1 MKNLLEVHQL
11 SKCFGDK
18 AVVKDISFSVKQ
30 GEILGF
36 LGPNGAGKSTTLH
49 MITTLLEPTAGHI
62 SFEEAPVA
70 DHNYTYK
77 RALGLVPQDIAVFSD
92 LTAYEN
98 VKFFCSLYGIK
109 GAALKKAAES
119 ALDCVGLLDHKN
131 EYPDTFSGGMKRR
144 LNIACSIVH
153 KPRLLIMDEPTVG
166 IDPQSRNKI
175 LEVTKNLSQEGT
187 TIIYTS
193 HYMEEVEAICSRII
207 IIDHGEILEEGSLEA
222 IKSKY
227 LSSGADNLEAIFLQL
242 TGTALRD

>member
-1 MKNLLEVHQL
+1 MENLLEVHQL

-18 AVVKDISFSVKQ
+18 AVVKDISFSIKS

-49 MITTLLEPTAGHI
+49 MITTLLDPTTGRI
-62 SFEEAPVA
+62 IFEEQPVA
-70 DHNYTYK
+70 DYNYDYK

-109 GAALKKAAES
+109 GTALKEATKT
-119 ALDCVGLLDHKN
+119 ALDYVGLLEHKD
-131 EYPDTFSGGMKRR
+131 EYPNTFSGGMKRR

-153 KPRLLIMDEPTVG
+153 KPKLLIMDEPTVG

-175 LEVTKNLSQEGT
+175 LEVAKKLCEEGT

-193 HYMEEVEAICSRII
+193 HYMEEVEAICSRVII
-207 IIDHGEILEEGSLEA
+207 LDHGEILEEGPLED
-222 IKSKY
+222 IKAKY
-227 LSSGADNLEAIFLQL
+227 LPYGADNLEAIFLHL